1 MKLRLVA
8 KKYNQESI
16 PIGCVPPDF
25 GVRGGGGGLGYIP
38 PGYPTSWI
46 PYPLDILPPIPNT
59 LAPGYITPQKEHGT
73 RDTLPYGKNMGPK
86 IPYPLWT
93 E

>member
-25 GVRGGGGGLGYIP
+25 GVRGEWGRVRVYTP
-38 PGYPTSWI
+38 RI
-46 PYPLDILPPIPNT
+46 PYPLDILPPILNT

-73 RDTLPYGKNMGPK
+73 RDTLPQERTCDQR
-86 IPYPLWT
+86 YPTPFRQNDTRL
-93 E
+93 